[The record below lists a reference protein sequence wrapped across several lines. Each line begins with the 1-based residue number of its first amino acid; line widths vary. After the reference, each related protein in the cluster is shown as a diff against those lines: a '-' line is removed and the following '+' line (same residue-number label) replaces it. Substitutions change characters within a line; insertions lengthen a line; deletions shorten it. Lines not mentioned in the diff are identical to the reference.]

1 MSSAL
6 TGNKIKDSYQAVLK
20 IGTNGSLDPTN
31 PITISDGLGNDTP
44 LQLSGDKIVTT
55 GAGLQMDFTSNLF
68 SFGDYTGSVN
78 PTYLHVDVNQSFAK
92 VQTFNRELKVMLNQN
107 IALGEPDSH
116 YTIDNVNGAVFN
128 NTIIGNFNWSL
139 TNSSP
144 GNYPLANNC
153 FINDTSGEDT
163 QSINLVDSIFI
174 NNDSLFENGLNVDH
188 AIKQEISNCFVFG
201 ATSFFGNNK
210 FSFYSVDYTIFRTN
224 VIIFNTS
231 STDIGTESNNLF
243 ILNASGVFIENQC
256 SCINIFGGDF
266 YDNGNATLVQAEH
279 SLPIAKTTSVNIY
292 GQKALAINNFSNV
305 FGYCNMSYG
314 TTPGQVQ
321 IEQKQLFR
329 YYSDPDANQL
339 LYDTLDSATII
350 VPQGSNCL
358 VEVKIV
364 SYIGEN
370 DFGTGGNWFIYD
382 TFMVSNDNL
391 TNIMRIS
398 AVKNVTHHNT
408 SQVNIVY
415 STTTN
420 GFLIEV
426 QPHIG
431 GSAPCWVKAEVV
443 LNKISVV

>member
-6 TGNKIKDSYQAVLK
+6 TGNKIKDSYQALLK
-20 IGTNGSLDPTN
+20 IGTNGSLDPTTL
-31 PITISDGLGNDTP
+31 ITISDGLGNDTP

-55 GAGLQMDFTSNLF
+55 GAGLQMDFANSIF
-68 SFGDYTGSVN
+68 QFGDYTGSVN
-78 PTYLHVDVNQSFAK
+78 PTYLYIDVNNSIAK

-107 IALGEPDSH
+107 IALGEFDGN
-116 YTIDNVNGAVFN
+116 YTIDNLSGAVLN
-128 NTIIGNFNWSL
+128 NTIIGNFNWTL
-139 TNSSP
+139 TNSSL

-153 FINDTSGEDT
+153 FINDTSGVDT
-163 QSINLVDSIFI
+163 QSISLLDSIFI
-174 NNDSLFENGLNVDH
+174 NNGSLFDVGLNV
-188 AIKQEISNCFVFG
+188 IYSNKQEISNCFVFG
-201 ATSFFGNNK
+201 ATNIFGDNLFK
-210 FSFYSVDYTIFRTN
+210 FYTPDLTVLKAN

-231 STDIGTESNNLF
+231 NTDIGTESNNLF

-266 YDNGNATLVQAEH
+266 YDNNGTLVQAEH

-292 GQKALAINNFSNV
+292 GQKALAKNNFSNV
-305 FGYCNMSYG
+305 FGYYNMSYG

-339 LYDTLDSATII
+339 LYDTLGSATII

-391 TNIMRIS
+391 TNVMRIS
-398 AVKNVTHHNT
+398 AVKNVTNDNT
-408 SQVNIVY
+408 AQVNVVY

-426 QPHIG
+426 HPHVG

>member
-6 TGNKIKDSYQAVLK
+6 TGNKIKDSYQSLLK
-20 IGTNGSLDPTN
+20 IGSNGSLDPTT
-31 PITISDGLGNDTP
+31 PIAISDGLGNDTP
-44 LQLSGDKIVTT
+44 LQLSGNQIVTT
-55 GAGLQMDFTSNLF
+55 GAGLKMDFASNLF
-68 SFGDYTGSVN
+68 YFGDYTGSVN
-78 PTYLHVDVNQSFAK
+78 PTFLFIDVNQSYAK
-92 VQTFNRELKVMLNQN
+92 VQTINRELKVMLNQN
-107 IALGEPDSH
+107 IALGEPDNN

-128 NTIIGNFNWSL
+128 NTIIGNFSWSL
-139 TNSSP
+139 TNSNP
-144 GNYPLANNC
+144 GAYPLSNNC
-153 FINDTSGEDT
+153 FINDVSGVDT
-163 QSINLVDSIFI
+163 QSISLYDSIFI
-174 NNDSLFENGLNVDH
+174 NNGSLFDGSLNVDR
-188 AIKQEISNCFVFG
+188 ANGNEISSCFVFG
-201 ATSFFGNNK
+201 STRFFGNNK
-210 FSFYSVDYTIFRTN
+210 FKFYTPDLNKLRTN

-231 STDIGTESNNLF
+231 NTDIGPESNNLF
-243 ILNASGVFIENQC
+243 ILNASGVFMKGQS

-266 YDNGNATLVQAEH
+266 YDNNGTTVQAEH
-279 SLPIAKTTSVNIY
+279 ILPSLKTTSVNIY

-305 FGYCNMSYG
+305 FGYYNMSYG

-329 YYSDPDANQL
+329 YYSDPDVNQL
-339 LYDTLDSATII
+339 LYDTLDQAVIN

-370 DFGTGGNWFIYD
+370 DFNTGGNWYIYD

-398 AVKNVTHHNT
+398 PASNVGKHNT
-408 SQVNIVY
+408 AQVNVVY
-415 STTTN
+415 STTTD

-426 QPHIG
+426 HPHVG